1 MKHKTKNIIKIVYL
15 TRISCPRVPSIAD
28 SIALRG
34 LCACHPVAAAVVVV
48 VKGCRG
54 SRWKIGD
61 CSNVDAVLLYVML
74 LFIGAKLQEKLRN
87 VVMLCSDLPQL
98 VVAAEAA
105 EAEVEIPL
113 LLVPPVLLA
122 RPVEISRIAE

>member
-1 MKHKTKNIIKIVYL
+1 MNNTLARDYLTKISRQLHMENKTKNIIKFVYL

-34 LCACHPVAAAVVVV
+34 LCSCHPVAAAVVVV

-61 CSNVDAVLLYVML
+61 CSNVDAIV
-74 LFIGAKLQEKLRN
+74 
-87 VVMLCSDLPQL
+87 
-98 VVAAEAA
+98 
-105 EAEVEIPL
+105 
-113 LLVPPVLLA
+113 
-122 RPVEISRIAE
+122 